1 MAPGRPGADAA
12 TSRAPYLGVARHD
25 QPDAAARDVAE
36 SHVEPIEAARVD
48 EVHAPRQRGEDVPR
62 AVGEHVACTTL
73 SVAAAGLARPL
84 VWF

>member
-36 SHVEPIEAARVD
+36 PHVEPVEAARVD